1 MILIDRPI
9 DQCEKSAYYDASECC
24 IINAVRDGM
33 TTLVPHMYIVCRQGS
48 STVDEARGIM
58 SYSPRIQVC

>member
-9 DQCEKSAYYDASECC
+9 DQCEKSAYYAALECC
-24 IINAVRDGM
+24 IVNAVRDGM
-33 TTLVPHMYIVCRQGS
+33 NLVPNMYLVCRQGS
-48 STVDEARGIM
+48 TTMDEARGIM